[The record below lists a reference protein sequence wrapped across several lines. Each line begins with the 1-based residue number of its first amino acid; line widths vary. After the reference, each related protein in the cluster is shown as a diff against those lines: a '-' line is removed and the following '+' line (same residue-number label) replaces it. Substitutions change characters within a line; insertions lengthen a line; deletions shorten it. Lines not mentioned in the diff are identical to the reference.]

1 FYPNGQVKE
10 IKHIENNTLE
20 SIQKEFYENGVIRL
34 MEHRVLGRL
43 VSFKKY
49 DEQGKIVEEM
59 KEANNEI

>member
-1 FYPNGQVKE
+1 MHQNP
-10 IKHIENNTLE
+10 LE
-20 SIQKEFYENGVIRL
+20 GIQKEFYENGVIKL

-59 KEANNEI
+59 RK